1 MKKNRFFPQVK
12 LVLQSLPYVFEEEVF
27 ALKGGSAIN
36 FFFRDLPRLSVDIDL
51 TYLPIE
57 SREVSL
63 GKIEAAL
70 KRIAN
75 RIRSDLPGV
84 SIQEGR
90 INNPNMVNKIFVKNA
105 KAQIKVEP
113 NLVIRGSVFPTEK
126 HALSFK
132 AQEIFELFVEAQTVS
147 FADLFGGKICAALD
161 RQHPRD
167 IYDIKFLLDNEGITE
182 QIRKGFLIYLISH
195 SRPIHELL
203 EPVLKDFKD
212 VYESEFQGMTDD
224 NVSYDDLVE
233 VRSVLISLIKEILTQ
248 EEKDFLVSFKKGEP
262 NWNQLGVDG
271 VEKLPAVKW
280 KIINI
285 RKMSKEKKSEFFE
298 KMINYFNG

>member
-75 RIRSDLPGV
+75 KIRSDLPGV

-113 NLVIRGSVFPTEK
+113 NLVIRGSVFPIEK
-126 HALSFK
+126 HALSSK

-262 NWNQLGVDG
+262 NWNLLGVDG

-285 RKMSKEKKSEFFE
+285 RKMSKEKRSEFLE